1 MAREEEGTKGRSRL
15 FSLSTS
21 RSTAVQKYLLPY
33 LTLCIMPGRHQPHH
47 HHHHREC
54 EKIMRNAY
62 VDNAALEYYEVIYV
76 LCHVLI
82 HHIIIATGGKRAKR
96 TRSSAALETREQ
108 IHHAATTLPRS
119 FHNNII
125 ISLFICISFH
135 PLHTLIAQS
144 NSNKNHR
151 ITTPPPP
158 SSLHRCLVASRLQHV
173 FIYMLEWCTV
183 MVDDAPLGGGW
194 WQLSRHDRNLLLSN
208 TTYQQLQ

>member
-1 MAREEEGTKGRSRL
+1 
-15 FSLSTS
+15 
-21 RSTAVQKYLLPY
+21 
-33 LTLCIMPGRHQPHH
+33 MPGRHQPHH

-82 HHIIIATGGKRAKR
+82 HHIIIATGRKRAKR
-96 TRSSAALETREQ
+96 ELELGLTRDSRVDTSSSSHQLSYHTTTF
-108 IHHAATTLPRS
+108 IH
-119 FHNNII
+119 HNNII

-194 WQLSRHDRNLLLSN
+194 
-208 TTYQQLQ
+208 